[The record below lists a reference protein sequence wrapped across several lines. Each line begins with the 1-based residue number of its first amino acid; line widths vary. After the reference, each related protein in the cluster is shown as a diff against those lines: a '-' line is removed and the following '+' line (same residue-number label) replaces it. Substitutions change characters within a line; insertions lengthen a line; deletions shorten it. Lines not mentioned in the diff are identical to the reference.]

1 MASSVAE
8 NPTDTVASGSAVSG
22 ETGISYTSVVA
33 VKQKDGTFVDHTDD
47 RIIMVDEQTHIQLLK
62 LDKETGQALGGAKFV
77 VTDSKGNKVMKF
89 VTIDD
94 AYDITGKLGEG
105 ETYTFTE
112 VSAPSGYQLAK
123 PVQLTIKDTGKVQ
136 TVTVKDAPIPEVP
149 DTPQTGGTLPVLPL
163 AAGFLGVAAAALMV
177 WRKRGL
183 VKKK

>member
-1 MASSVAE
+1 M
-8 NPTDTVASGSAVSG
+8 NLTP
-22 ETGISYTSVVA
+22 
-33 VKQKDGTFVDHTDD
+33 
-47 RIIMVDEQTHIQLLK
+47 LLK
-62 LDKETGQALGGAKFV
+62 FLLHPVINTK
-77 VTDSKGNKVMKF
+77 
-89 VTIDD
+89 I
-94 AYDITGKLGEG
+94 
-105 ETYTFTE
+105 
-112 VSAPSGYQLAK
+112 GYQLAK